1 MQGRADG
8 KFVVVHFF
16 MIDNVF
22 KRLDNVAVNVA
33 MTQQIS
39 LLHVNSIAI
48 HPVIYNI
55 SIHDLVARF
64 KTNSNQIFRQ
74 ITA

>member
-8 KFVVVHFF
+8 KFTVVVVHFF

-39 LLHVNSIAI
+39 LLHVNSITAI
-48 HPVIYNI
+48 RHCSSYLQHFY
-55 SIHDLVARF
+55 S
-64 KTNSNQIFRQ
+64 
-74 ITA
+74 

>member
-8 KFVVVHFF
+8 KLVVVVHFF

-22 KRLDNVAVNVA
+22 KRVDNVAVNVI

-39 LLHVNSIAI
+39 LVYVNI
-48 HPVIYNI
+48 
-55 SIHDLVARF
+55 
-64 KTNSNQIFRQ
+64 
-74 ITA
+74 